1 MIFPH
6 GTHRTNVSRFP
17 TKISCYIMFKF
28 AMGSIGAFLPIDNEV
43 TLRVTTIQEYIT
55 SLS

>member
-17 TKISCYIMFKF
+17 TKISCYIMFIF
-28 AMGSIGAFLPIDNEV
+28 AMSSIGAFLPIDNEV